1 VADLSITATDVV
13 AGSSARTT
21 TGTAGETITAG
32 QPVYLDAATA
42 RYKRTLH
49 TGSTTAVAV
58 GIALHGAANGQPLTI
73 QTGGALTLS
82 AVMTAGEIYAVSAN
96 AGGICPCGDLGAGD
110 YTTVLGVAASTSSL
124 VMGIV
129 VGGVAHG

>member
-1 VADLSITATDVV
+1 MADITITAGDVQ

-32 QPVYLDAATA
+32 QPVYLDSSTQ
-42 RYKRTLH
+42 RYKRALH

-58 GIALHGAANGQPLTI
+58 GIALHGAANGQPLSI
-73 QTGGALTLS
+73 QTAGAITLS

-96 AGGICPCGDLGAGD
+96 AGGIAPCGDLGAGD
-110 YTTVLGVAASTSSL
+110 YTTVLGVAESTSSL
-124 VMGIV
+124 VLGIV